1 MSSTYEPSS
10 SLSPNNGT
18 AATVSGSSKRGGF
31 SLFRRGGHGRK
42 RALRPTSGGG
52 GGGGEG
58 QSGGDAG
65 GGGGRRLNADI
76 ILEDGEEESIEV
88 RAPNEANTIFVPHG
102 DNAVVGGGG
111 GVGIQ
116 STRSFSFGPFGH
128 TAQHKVG
135 VGTSTT
141 WNDIPQ
147 QQQQQQQLTDDG
159 YDNSVYLL
167 ERGLRQI
174 LIGCGMFLAGTRYL
188 GGATVAY
195 RILELSLVAW
205 GTCLFIMIMTW
216 FQRGHN
222 NQQQQQ
228 QQYLR
233 PMTASTPLINNT
245 TRTANSMA
253 THLSEPLED
262 DTDTERSPL
271 RKKRMYD
278 AAIVSQSNLFRDI
291 SKLTE
296 SEGDTVDDNNQYK
309 YLPQAMNTTEQP
321 TTATMQ
327 SLHPH
332 LTNLY
337 IICDQ
342 ERILP
347 NVLVDIDTDF
357 FVGKMLLMFR
367 TPEVDEPMVSSS
379 EDPVVTYFRG
389 KQRRFE
395 FQWQL
400 RLKKLPPGDVFLGA
414 EIDEPVQMGMIQRA
428 LANAALKFTKKL
440 NTGFSAEL
448 MPDSGPA
455 YLSFP
460 VGTSMDRL
468 NATKVGSDLPVLGGE
483 IPEDP
488 EVMKLRKKGTAIEWS
503 MDNVYTMAL
512 WSAYADWSEWSIMN
526 FPGIRPFSITSMV
539 GVQPVKLTLY
549 SQKEHEREVII
560 AMEVS
565 HATLA
570 TLGSQA
576 QSWVVRNLNRHDA
589 KPSEVTVDSEI
600 DSYNGNSHVDEADLV
615 EEEQLKFDDPE
626 ISSCVL
632 SGSSISLR
640 EGIVNHLAN
649 GGGYAVLQT
658 SPSPLSFFVLAKV
671 EMKKKKKKKRAS
683 DYSTSIRSGDVV
695 RVQLVDATTND
706 VKYLTIHQGWWL
718 RWSSAR
724 PKRNGLFC
732 VHTGETTGTR
742 LDFGCPFSLTSWRWS
757 HYTIGACFETSAT
770 YGGRMLGIH
779 KTRKVSSVTEDTGWD
794 DDEGQTQVHDLDV
807 ADHLLEMSTDKRMTP
822 LLLIAETWEMLPDP
836 IPTLARSLFTDRVAS
851 VERPCVSSVRALSV
865 QKRYDVDVLCW
876 LEVMNRTQRKLQ
888 LVFAIRFKSNE
899 TSDDDEENRSIESS
913 NRMFIKLRTG
923 RDILRLGLNG
933 KESVLSPSS
942 DQRQRY
948 VFNVVIDF
956 DILSGSSTKLQL

>member
-1 MSSTYEPSS
+1 MTSTYDEASPSL
-10 SLSPNNGT
+10 LSPNNRTAT
-18 AATVSGSSKRGGF
+18 AAGSSSSKRGGF
-31 SLFRRGGHGRK
+31 SLFRRGHGRK
-42 RALRPTSGGG
+42 RALRPNSSNGGG
-52 GGGGEG
+52 GDGRSAG
-58 QSGGDAG
+58 AG
-65 GGGGRRLNADI
+65 GGRGGRLNHTDI
-76 ILEDGEEESIEV
+76 ILEDGEEVSIDV
-88 RAPNEANTIFVPHG
+88 RAAAPNDANTIFVSR
-102 DNAVVGGGG
+102 DNAAVG
-111 GVGIQ
+111 GVGIQQ
-116 STRSFSFGPFGH
+116 STRSFSFSPFGH
-128 TAQHKVG
+128 TTAQHNVG

-141 WNDIPQ
+141 WSDIP
-147 QQQQQQQLTDDG
+147 QQQQQQQLTDD
-159 YDNSVYLL
+159 DSNNSVHLL

-174 LIGCGMFLAGTRYL
+174 VIGCGMFLAGTRYL
-188 GGATVAY
+188 GGATMAY

-222 NQQQQQ
+222 NHQQLQQRQQQHLQ

-245 TRTANSMA
+245 TRTTNPVV
-253 THLSEPLED
+253 THPTERLED

-271 RKKRMYD
+271 RKKRTFD
-278 AAIVSQSNLFRDI
+278 AASVQQSKLFRDI

-296 SEGDTVDDNNQYK
+296 SEGGTVDDNNNQYK
-309 YLPQAMNTTEQP
+309 YLPQTMNTTEQP
-321 TTATMQ
+321 TTTTNTQ

-332 LTNLY
+332 LANLY

-342 ERILP
+342 ERIFP

-357 FVGKMLLMFR
+357 FEGKMLLMFR
-367 TPEVDEPMVSSS
+367 TPEVDEPMLRPS

-400 RLKKLPPGDVFLGA
+400 RLKKLPHGDVFLGV

-468 NATKVGSDLPVLGGE
+468 NATKVGDALPTLGGE

-488 EVMKLRKKGTAIEWS
+488 EVMKVRKKGTPIEWS

-570 TLGSQA
+570 TMGSQA
-576 QSWVVRNLNRHDA
+576 QSWVVRNLDRHDA

-615 EEEQLKFDDPE
+615 EEEQLKLDDPE

-632 SGSSISLR
+632 SGSSLSLR
-640 EGIVNHLAN
+640 EGIANHLAN

-658 SPSPLSFFVLAKV
+658 SPPPFSFFC
-671 EMKKKKKKKRAS
+671 
-683 DYSTSIRSGDVV
+683 I
-695 RVQLVDATTND
+695 
-706 VKYLTIHQGWWL
+706 
-718 RWSSAR
+718 
-724 PKRNGLFC
+724 
-732 VHTGETTGTR
+732 GEG
-742 LDFGCPFSLTSWRWS
+742 
-757 HYTIGACFETSAT
+757 
-770 YGGRMLGIH
+770 
-779 KTRKVSSVTEDTGWD
+779 
-794 DDEGQTQVHDLDV
+794 
-807 ADHLLEMSTDKRMTP
+807 
-822 LLLIAETWEMLPDP
+822 
-836 IPTLARSLFTDRVAS
+836 
-851 VERPCVSSVRALSV
+851 
-865 QKRYDVDVLCW
+865 
-876 LEVMNRTQRKLQ
+876 
-888 LVFAIRFKSNE
+888 SNK
-899 TSDDDEENRSIESS
+899 DEEA
-913 NRMFIKLRTG
+913 G
-923 RDILRLGLNG
+923 
-933 KESVLSPSS
+933 V
-942 DQRQRY
+942 
-948 VFNVVIDF
+948 
-956 DILSGSSTKLQL
+956 